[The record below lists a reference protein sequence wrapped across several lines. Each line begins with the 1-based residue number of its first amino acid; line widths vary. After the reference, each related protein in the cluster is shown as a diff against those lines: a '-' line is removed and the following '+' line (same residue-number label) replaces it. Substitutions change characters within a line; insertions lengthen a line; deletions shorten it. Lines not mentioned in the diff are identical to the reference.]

1 MPLLCL
7 LLPPQLRGADDHQ
20 ATYQQL
26 QELAQALHVNQ
37 SAIVAQALA
46 RWHRVEPLVKDL
58 QKQVAHG
65 NSDSGV

>member
-1 MPLLCL
+1 MTTKRRTDKVRL
-7 LLPPQLRGADDHQ
+7 AIYVEK